1 MRQQRRTKQSFLS
14 MELPRWGTGK
24 VDSRIS
30 TVAAVEKALTT
41 RAGIEFLPSDMKGE
55 GLRLRNPKA

>member
-1 MRQQRRTKQSFLS
+1 

-30 TVAAVEKALTT
+30 TVAAVEKALTS